1 MTPSLSSLSPTALT
15 PAAGKENSRGKEST
29 MSKDSAWRSAAAKK
43 AAITKR
49 ARKAALARFRTPT
62 GKIRYAGY
70 DSTEHQVQWASK

>member
-1 MTPSLSSLSPTALT
+1 
-15 PAAGKENSRGKEST
+15 
-29 MSKDSAWRSAAAKK
+29 MSKDRDWRSAAAKK

-49 ARKAALARFRTPT
+49 ARKAALAKFRTPT